1 MTLPSGET
9 TRRNWWTIAIATVV
23 MAISFLA
30 FIVGVVASQPES
42 EASAGPAFALGFVT
56 VPLVFGI
63 VAFGSRNAAA
73 PIATV
78 KAMLTWL
85 LVALPLSL
93 FNPVAGIAAGFG
105 AGGAMSLQMEEWSTL
120 RTRLLAVLVTT
131 IYILVVVLLFVPAGI
146 FAGAVLPLTSIGI
159 ADWVSRR
166 GHRASG

>member
-30 FIVGVVASQPES
+30 FVVGVVASQDES
-42 EASAGPAFALGFVT
+42 EGSAGPAFAVGFMT

-63 VAFGSRNAAA
+63 VAFGSRNEAA

-93 FNPVAGIAAGFG
+93 FNPVAGISAGFG
-105 AGGAMSLQMEEWSTL
+105 AGGAVSLNMEEWSSL

-131 IYILVVVLLFVPAGI
+131 IYVLAVVVIFVPAGI
-146 FAGAVLPLTSIGI
+146 FAGAALPLTSIGI
-159 ADWVSRR
+159 ADWLSRR
-166 GHRASG
+166 SSASTG